1 MAQTQI
7 TITNTNGG
15 GKIPTQT
22 TKMGGWHAAIFITC
36 VEFAE
41 RFSFQGLS
49 ANLITYLTKELK
61 QSIVEATENVNT
73 WTGVSALFPLLGGF
87 LTDSYFGRFNT
98 IVVSSFIFLFGMV
111 MLTLSVSVSVMKNE
125 ALFFISLYVLSLGD
139 GGHKPCVQTFAADQF
154 DEETEDQ
161 RNAKSSFFN
170 LWYLV
175 IVIACTSSVFIIV
188 YLQDHYGWTLGI
200 GVLPGLWAIAIVV
213 FFLGLKRYKRES
225 PRGSPFKSVAQVIVA
240 AIRKWRLKDKSNPEK
255 YWHDHDI
262 NLHSTGYLSSPTL
275 EHTNQFRFLDKAM
288 IVDEHDTSSNTRD
301 PWRLCS
307 LNQVEEVKLILRLI
321 PAWLSCLMFVV
332 VQSQLFT
339 FFVKQG
345 STMNRYLGPHFQISP
360 ASLGGVVGVI
370 ILFAVAFYDRVFVP
384 IARKFTGHNSGIT
397 VLQRIGTGLFCST
410 LCMVISALVE
420 AKRVN
425 NASINNNVAG
435 FSRMSI
441 WWLLPQYALLGIGD
455 AFTIVGLQELFY
467 TQMPESMRSVGA
479 AAYISVVGIG
489 NFVANAIIDVVM
501 AITSKTGGKW
511 LAGNNL
517 NKAHL
522 DYFYWVL
529 AGLCAVNLCVYVCH
543 SRSFVYKKVHV

>member
-1 MAQTQI
+1 MAQTQG
-7 TITNTNGG
+7 TNANGG
-15 GKIPTQT
+15 GEIPTET
-22 TKMGGWHAAIFITC
+22 TKKGAWHAAIFITC

-41 RFSFQGLS
+41 RFSFQGVS
-49 ANLITYLTKELK
+49 TNLITYLTKELH
-61 QSIVEATENVNT
+61 QSLVEATENVNT
-73 WTGVSALFPLLGGF
+73 WTGVSSVFPLLGGF
-87 LTDSYFGRFNT
+87 LADSYFGRFNT
-98 IVVSSFIFLFGMV
+98 IVASSFIFLFGMV
-111 MLTLSVSVSVMKNE
+111 MLTLSVSVMKHE
-125 ALFFISLYVLSLGD
+125 ALFFISLYVLSVGD

-170 LWYLV
+170 LWYLI
-175 IVIACTSSVFIIV
+175 IVIACVSSVFIIV
-188 YLQDHYGWTLGI
+188 YLQEHRGWTLGY
-200 GVLPGLWAIAIVV
+200 GVLPGLWAIAIVI

-225 PRGSPFKSVAQVIVA
+225 PRGSPFKGVAQVFVA
-240 AIRKWRLKDKSNPEK
+240 AIRKWRVKDTSNPDK

-262 NLHSTGYLSSPTL
+262 NLHSTGYLNSPNL

-288 IVDEHDTSSNTRD
+288 IVDEHDASRNTRD

-321 PAWLSCLMFVV
+321 PVWLSCLMFVV
-332 VQSQLFT
+332 VQSQLGT
-339 FFVKQG
+339 FFLKQG
-345 STMNRYLGPHFQISP
+345 STMNRSLGPHFQIPP
-360 ASLGGVVGVI
+360 ASVGGLVGVV

-384 IARKFTGHNSGIT
+384 IARKFTGHTSGIT
-397 VLQRIGTGLFCST
+397 VLQRIGIGLFLST
-410 LCMVISALVE
+410 LCMVVSALLE

-425 NASINNNVAG
+425 NASINNNDNNVEG

-441 WWLLPQYALLGIGD
+441 WWLLPQYALLGIAD

-479 AAYISVVGIG
+479 AAYISVVGFG
-489 NFVANAIIDVVM
+489 NFVTNAIIDIVM

-529 AGLCAVNLCVYVCH
+529 AGLCALNLFVYVCH